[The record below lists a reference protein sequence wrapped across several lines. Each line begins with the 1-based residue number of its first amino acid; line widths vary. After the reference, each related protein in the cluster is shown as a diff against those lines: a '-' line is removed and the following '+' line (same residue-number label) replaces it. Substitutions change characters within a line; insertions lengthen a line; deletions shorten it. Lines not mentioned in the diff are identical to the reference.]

1 MKTKNLIIVYPREIW
16 EKLGED
22 TQDDKIYAPEG
33 DKRK

>member
-22 TQDDKIYAPEG
+22 TQDDKICAPKG

>member
-22 TQDDKIYAPEG
+22 TQDDKIYASKG
-33 DKRK
+33 DNRK